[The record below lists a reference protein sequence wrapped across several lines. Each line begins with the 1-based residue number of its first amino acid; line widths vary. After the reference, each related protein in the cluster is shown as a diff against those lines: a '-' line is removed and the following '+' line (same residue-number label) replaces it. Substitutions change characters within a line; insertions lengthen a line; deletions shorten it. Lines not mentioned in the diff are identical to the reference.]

1 MPLPTLASF
10 EDEAIKVK
18 RLTEEVEQLRSKL
31 AALGVPSSDSKE
43 NSIEISRSELMDDF
57 YIIGKRLVFSI
68 WRCYFKSCSSERR

>member
-31 AALGVPSSDSKE
+31 AALGVQSGDTKDNLNE
-43 NSIEISRSELMDDF
+43 MSRSELMDDF
-57 YIIGKRLVFSI
+57 YIIGKRSH
-68 WRCYFKSCSSERR
+68 

>member
-31 AALGVPSSDSKE
+31 VTLGVQSGDTKE
-43 NSIEISRSELMDDF
+43 NAIEISRSELMDDF
-57 YIIGKRLVFSI
+57 YIIGKR
-68 WRCYFKSCSSERR
+68 YD